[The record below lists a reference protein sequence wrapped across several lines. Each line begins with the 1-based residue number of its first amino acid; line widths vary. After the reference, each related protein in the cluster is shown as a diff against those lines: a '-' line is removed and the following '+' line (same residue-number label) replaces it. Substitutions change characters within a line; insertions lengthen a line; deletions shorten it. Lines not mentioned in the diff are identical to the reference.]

1 MHHVFLTLYYLISSH
16 KMKKIFFLA
25 IAALAF
31 NGCVKD
37 SAEYKALQQTND
49 SLMAVNQSKEKD
61 LDNYLK
67 TLNEIADNFDAIAQ
81 SESLINKDAQQE
93 ALKDDAAAR
102 INGNLKSMLNA
113 LENNKKKIEQLKA
126 INKKFGNNNA
136 ELQKTLERLEAQLQ
150 EKTIAIDSITG
161 ILKQKDERIFALDA
175 EVGKLTEDNSMQAA
189 IIAQQSDEMSS
200 AWYVFGTKKELKA
213 QNIITK
219 NGIFSKSQILQADFN
234 RDYFV
239 KIDIRN
245 TKSIPLY
252 SKKATILT
260 SHPKGSYSIK
270 EENGNKIITISDP
283 KEFWSISKYLVVR
296 TD

>member
-1 MHHVFLTLYYLISSH
+1 
-16 KMKKIFFLA
+16 
-25 IAALAF
+25 
-31 NGCVKD
+31 
-37 SAEYKALQQTND
+37 
-49 SLMAVNQSKEKD
+49 
-61 LDNYLK
+61 
-67 TLNEIADNFDAIAQ
+67 
-81 SESLINKDAQQE
+81 
-93 ALKDDAAAR
+93 
-102 INGNLKSMLNA
+102 
-113 LENNKKKIEQLKA
+113 
-126 INKKFGNNNA
+126 
-136 ELQKTLERLEAQLQ
+136 
-150 EKTIAIDSITG
+150 
-161 ILKQKDERIFALDA
+161 
-175 EVGKLTEDNSMQAA
+175 MQAA

>member
-1 MHHVFLTLYYLISSH
+1 
-16 KMKKIFFLA
+16 MKKIIFWVA
-25 IAALAF
+25 AALTLS
-31 NGCVKD
+31 GCVKD

-61 LDNYLK
+61 LDNYLR

-126 INKKFGNNNA
+126 INKKFGANNA
-136 ELQKTLERLEAQLQ
+136 ELQKTLERLEVQLQ
-150 EKTIAIDSITG
+150 EKTLAIDSITG

-189 IIAQQSDEMSS
+189 IIAQQNDEMSA
-200 AWYVFGTKKELKA
+200 AWFVFGTKKELKA
-213 QNIITK
+213 QKIITK
-219 NGIFSKSQILQADFN
+219 DGIFSKSQVLQADFN
-234 RDYFV
+234 KDYFV

>member
-1 MHHVFLTLYYLISSH
+1 
-16 KMKKIFFLA
+16 MKKVIFWVAATLA
-25 IAALAF
+25 LT
-31 NGCVKD
+31 GCVKD

-93 ALKDDAAAR
+93 ALKNDAAAR

-126 INKKFGNNNA
+126 INKKFGANNA

-150 EKTIAIDSITG
+150 EKTLAIDSITG

-189 IIAQQSDEMSS
+189 IIAQQNEEMSA
-200 AWYVFGTKKELKA
+200 AWFVFGTKKELKA
-213 QNIITK
+213 QKIITK
-219 NGIFSKSQILQADFN
+219 EGIFSKTKILQADFN
-234 RDYFV
+234 KEYFV